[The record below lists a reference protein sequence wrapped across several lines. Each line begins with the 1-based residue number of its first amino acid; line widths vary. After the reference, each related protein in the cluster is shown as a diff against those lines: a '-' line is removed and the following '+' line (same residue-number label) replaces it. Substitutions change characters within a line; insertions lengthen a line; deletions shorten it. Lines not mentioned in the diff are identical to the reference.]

1 MCNRW
6 CGFLKYFL
14 PGRGMRDGM
23 VRRVSASIRKGY
35 LEGKARVRVFN
46 LNLQIK
52 IERGDTVSG
61 WQGGTGQEA
70 AEWVLAERRGEED
83 RAKVSVWV
91 KIRFEVKLI
100 RILLVPLRPQKWG

>member
-1 MCNRW
+1 MECKARVRVFNFSLRF
-6 CGFLKYFL
+6 GI
-14 PGRGMRDGM
+14 RREEERDGEGL
-23 VRRVSASIRKGY
+23 RESFGGAST
-35 LEGKARVRVFN
+35 RVRVFN

-52 IERGDTVSG
+52 IERGNTVSG

-83 RAKVSVWV
+83 RAKVRVWV